1 MIQISPKLLTIE
13 DFISQY
19 GDDSRCELIDG
30 KLIDLE
36 PTGPHEK
43 VAAFVGRKLN
53 AEIDRLEW
61 PYFIPFRCLVKPLSI
76 NTGFRPDV
84 IVLDETNI
92 VHEPLW
98 NNEPVITLS
107 TSIKLVA
114 EVVSTNWQNY
124 YARKVED
131 YSAMGIPEYW
141 IVDYLGLGGGDYIG
155 DPKAPTLS
163 IYQLNDSSIRYQ
175 PPKQY
180 RGSNRLCSQISP
192 DLQLTAEQVFQ
203 SAKPGT

>member
-1 MIQISPKLLTIE
+1 MIQIPPKLLTIG

-19 GDDSRCELIDG
+19 GDDGRYELLDG
-30 KLIDLE
+30 ELIDLE

-53 AEIDRLEW
+53 AQIDRWEW
-61 PYFIPFRCLVKPLSI
+61 PYFIPFRCLVKPLGI

-84 IVLDETNI
+84 IVLDETNLS
-92 VHEPLW
+92 HEPLW
-98 NNEPVITLS
+98 NNEPVITLG

-114 EVVSTNWQNY
+114 EVVSTNWQND

-141 IVDYLGLGGGDYIG
+141 IVDYLGLGGRDYIG

-163 IYQLNDSSIRYQ
+163 IYQLNDSGIRYQ
-175 PPKQY
+175 PPQQY
-180 RGSNRLCSQISP
+180 RGSDRLCSLMFP